1 MTFVCE
7 ISFGKMIDIPAQIH
21 AYTTTGLTCQH
32 NQFSNKK
39 VFLGIYILVGII
51 NLKLW

>member
-7 ISFGKMIDIPAQIH
+7 ISFGKMIDIPAQ
-21 AYTTTGLTCQH
+21 TTTGLICQH